1 MDGRGTSKPK
11 CYVMLRQVSQFISNN
26 GNGNDNDIDL
36 AES

>member
-11 CYVMLRQVSQFISNN
+11 CYVMLRQVTQFISYN
-26 GNGNDNDIDL
+26 GNGNDTDL